1 MSLFNTILPSLYT
14 VYAIVSLKNQ
24 AINLQQGIIR
34 VDIPQ
39 ITPQQALQ
47 YAPDD
52 SSLKAAKKLAP
63 AHQWQQ
69 LHLYQTDDTLTV
81 LWGEISGSSLYQ
93 SAILLADNFV
103 FHCNCPSFKRPCKHS
118 LALLMCYAQSQNLFK
133 QQQPTPDWL
142 NKHIQKHH
150 TSQAKKQAK
159 QESPAKVVD
168 EAAQAKRAA
177 AREQKVNAATV
188 ELQQWLVDLLR
199 TGLAQAK
206 TLSYS
211 HFERIKS
218 RLVDGQA
225 SGLVSLIDD
234 LQSALAHQ
242 DWQQRAAAQV
252 GKIQLLLS
260 AYQRLAQ
267 LPAPLQADVRSLIGW
282 TTSQEQVLANSE
294 AAQEWLIVG
303 NRELEGVNGLRYRR
317 QWLWHSQKQQAALVL
332 QFAAG
337 FQPLAPAWPN
347 KHRFS
352 AEVAWYP
359 SAWPQRIAIKSQ
371 TPLQVLDDTPNCGY
385 ANIEQALQHQ
395 AQALAANPFLGIFPM
410 LLQQLVPHDDNGQLW
425 LIDSQQHAL
434 PLQVAGSVWPLL
446 ALSAGHPIS
455 IFGEWDGYV
464 FTGLSAWTSQEV
476 ISL

>member
-1 MSLFNTILPSLYT
+1 M
-14 VYAIVSLKNQ
+14 
-24 AINLQQGIIR
+24 
-34 VDIPQ
+34 DMPQ
-39 ITPQQALQ
+39 ITPEQALQ

-63 AHQWQQ
+63 ANQWQQ
-69 LHLYQTDDTLTV
+69 LHLHQSDDNLAI
-81 LWGEISGSSLYQ
+81 LWGEIRGSALYQ
-93 SAILLADNFV
+93 SAILLSDKFV

-118 LALLMCYAQSQNLFK
+118 LALLICYAQSQNLFK
-133 QQQPTPDWL
+133 TQQATPDWL
-142 NKHIQKHH
+142 NKHIEKHQ
-150 TSQAKKQAK
+150 TSQAKKQEKAAA
-159 QESPAKVVD
+159 PAKIVD

-177 AREQKVNAATV
+177 AREQKVNAATA

-225 SGLVSLIDD
+225 SGLVSMVED

-242 DWQQRAAAQV
+242 DWQQRAAVQI
-252 GKIQLLLS
+252 GKIQLILA
-260 AYQRLAQ
+260 AYQRIEQ
-267 LPAPLQADVRSLIGW
+267 LPTPLQADVRSIIGW
-282 TTSQEQVLANSE
+282 TTAQEQVLANSE
-294 AAQEWLIVG
+294 AAQDWLIVG

-317 QWLWHSQKQQAALVL
+317 QWLWHKQQNKAALVL

-347 KHRFS
+347 KHLFS

-359 SAWPQRIAIKSQ
+359 SAWPQRIVIKSQ
-371 TPLQVLDDTPNCGY
+371 TPLQLASTTTTGFSH
-385 ANIEQALQHQ
+385 IEQALEHQ
-395 AQALAANPFLGIFPM
+395 AQALAHNPFLAIFPM
-410 LLQQLVPHDDNGQLW
+410 LLQQVVPHYDNGQLW
-425 LIDSQQHAL
+425 LIDQQQQAL
-434 PLQVAGSVWPLL
+434 PFQVLNKTWPLL
-446 ALSAGHPIS
+446 ALSAGHPICV
-455 IFGEWDGYV
+455 FGEWDGYV
-464 FTGLSAWTSQEV
+464 LTGLSAWTENEV

>member
-1 MSLFNTILPSLYT
+1 
-14 VYAIVSLKNQ
+14 K
-24 AINLQQGIIR
+24 
-34 VDIPQ
+34 
-39 ITPQQALQ
+39 
-47 YAPDD
+47 
-52 SSLKAAKKLAP
+52 
-63 AHQWQQ
+63 
-69 LHLYQTDDTLTV
+69 QT
-81 LWGEISGSSLYQ
+81 
-93 SAILLADNFV
+93 
-103 FHCNCPSFKRPCKHS
+103 
-118 LALLMCYAQSQNLFK
+118 
-133 QQQPTPDWL
+133 
-142 NKHIQKHH
+142 
-150 TSQAKKQAK
+150 K
-159 QESPAKVVD
+159 QEYLAKVVVKTT
-168 EAAQAKRAA
+168 QAKRAA

-282 TTSQEQVLANSE
+282 TTSQEQVLATSE

-371 TPLQVLDDTPNCGY
+371 TPVQLATHISSAY
-385 ANIEQALQHQ
+385 STIEQALLHQ
-395 AQALAANPFLGIFPM
+395 AQALAANPFLAIFPM
-410 LLQQLVPHDDNGQLW
+410 LLQDVVVHDEHGQLW
-425 LIDSQQHAL
+425 LIDAQQQAL
-434 PLQVAGSVWPLL
+434 PLQLAGTIWPLL
-446 ALSAGHPIS
+446 ALSTGHPITV
-455 IFGEWDGYV
+455 FAEWDGYV
-464 FTGLSAWTSQEV
+464 LTGLSAWTEQEV